1 MELIETK
8 IQKIY
13 VSDNC
18 VTYAFMVDYTKGYAF
33 SVVNYSREFDFM
45 SNAFGASKK
54 LKLGKTAY
62 ITLNKDNKILSIS
75 NELGETIITTLT
87 YDYAYGT
94 VDTKNRDYIINE
106 LGTTMEEYALDVAKA
121 IKGKSLTKTM

>member
-1 MELIETK
+1 MEIIETK
-8 IQKIY
+8 IERIITT
-13 VSDNC
+13 DNC
-18 VTYAFMVDYTKGYAF
+18 VIYGFTTDITNWYVFA
-33 SVVNYSREFDFM
+33 VVNYSRECDFM

-62 ITLNKDNKILSIS
+62 ITLTKDNKILSIS

-106 LGTTMEEYALDVAKA
+106 LGTTIEEYTLDVAKA

>member
-1 MELIETK
+1 MEIIETK

-13 VSDNC
+13 V
-18 VTYAFMVDYTKGYAF
+18 
-33 SVVNYSREFDFM
+33 
-45 SNAFGASKK
+45 FGASKK

-62 ITLNKDNKILSIS
+62 ITLTKDNKILSIS

-106 LGTTMEEYALDVAKA
+106 LGTTIEEYILDVTKA

>member
-13 VSDNC
+13 SSDNC
-18 VTYAFMVDYTKGYAF
+18 ITYAFMVDCTKGYAF
-33 SVVNYSREFDFM
+33 SVVNYSRECDFM

-62 ITLNKDNKILSIS
+62 ITLTKDNKILSIS
-75 NELGETIITTLT
+75 NGFGDTIITTLT
-87 YDYAYGT
+87 YNYAYGI
-94 VDTKNRDYIINE
+94 VDTKNKDYIKSEFGI
-106 LGTTMEEYALDVAKA
+106 TMEEYTLDVEKA

>member
-8 IQKIY
+8 IERIITTDNRVIY
-13 VSDNC
+13 GFTTDITNW
-18 VTYAFMVDYTKGYAF
+18 YIFA
-33 SVVNYSREFDFM
+33 VVNYSRECDFM

-62 ITLNKDNKILSIS
+62 ITLTKDNKILSIS
-75 NELGETIITTLT
+75 NEFGDTIITTLT
-87 YDYAYGT
+87 YNYAYGI
-94 VDTKNRDYIINE
+94 VDTKNKDYIKSEFGI
-106 LGTTMEEYALDVAKA
+106 TMEEYTLDVEKA

>member
-1 MELIETK
+1 MEIIETK

-13 VSDNC
+13 VSNNC
-18 VTYAFMVDYTKGYAF
+18 VTYAFMVDCTKGYAF
-33 SVVNYSREFDFM
+33 SVVNYSRECDFM

-62 ITLNKDNKILSIS
+62 ITLTKDNKILSIS

-106 LGTTMEEYALDVAKA
+106 LGTTMEEYTLDVAKTV
-121 IKGKSLTKTM
+121 KGKSLTKTM